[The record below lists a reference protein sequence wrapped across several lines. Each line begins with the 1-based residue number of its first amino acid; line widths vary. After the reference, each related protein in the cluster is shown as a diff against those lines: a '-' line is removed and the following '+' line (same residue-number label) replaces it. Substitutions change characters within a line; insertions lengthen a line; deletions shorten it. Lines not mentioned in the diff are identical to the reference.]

1 MIVWA
6 DRILVAAGATLVACK
21 AGKPT
26 DNRPLKE
33 AIVGAWDVWCAT
45 DDEAKASCLGKDD
58 AKLVKTFKAD
68 GTVELSVDGR
78 GDSPMI
84 GKWTVKGSELELAFE
99 GINVERYRARIEDGH
114 LVLWY
119 PSGPFGS
126 VLGRHGE
133 AFSADPGHVSSGGS
147 ETGTLGGVHYAI
159 DLPAGYR
166 LARDDNQRQ
175 RWAPANGEG
184 FVIDLVVSPRPQE
197 IIDGRPVTHPCDR
210 DSGTGGSSET
220 IDGKERDIDVFVNI
234 CLRSSEDSLMCS
246 AGHSRGYLEASEKP
260 AALALC
266 KSLVVR

>member
-1 MIVWA
+1 MWA
-6 DRILVAAGATLVACK
+6 GRILVAAGATLVACK
-21 AGKPT
+21 SGKPK
-26 DNRPLKE
+26 DDRPLKE

-58 AKLVKTFKAD
+58 MKLVKTFNAD

-78 GDSPMI
+78 GDPPMI
-84 GKWTVKGSELELAFE
+84 GKWTLTGSELELAFE
-99 GINVERYRARIEDGH
+99 GITVEHYRARIEDSH

-133 AFSADPGHVSSGGS
+133 EFTAPTGATTSGGTQ
-147 ETGTLGGVHYAI
+147 TGTIGGVHYAI

-166 LARDDNQRQ
+166 LARDDNNRQ
-175 RWAPANGEG
+175 RWAPADGEG
-184 FVIDLVVSPRPQE
+184 LVVDLVVSPRAKQSV
-197 IIDGRPVTHPCDR
+197 DGRFVTPPCDR
-210 DSGTGGSSET
+210 DSGTGGSSEKV
-220 IDGKERDIDVFVNI
+220 DGKERDVDVFVNI

-246 AGHSRGYLEASEKP
+246 ASHSRGYLEESEKP
-260 AALALC
+260 GALALC